1 MSTKTLEKLQ
11 LELKDTLESLC
22 RTEDGGKTIEA
33 VRKGKWKLLQNSPF
47 APLELYD
54 LEADPKETTDLAAKE
69 KKVLAEMSAAL
80 RKHVQRGGQV
90 ESAPARSD
98 DRLRT
103 RLARPRARTRG
114 CQQRPVSCR
123 VLSVIVGPAAP

>member
-1 MSTKTLEKLQ
+1 MSFLSTLRGEREDTKNREVYFVRR
-11 LELKDTLESLC
+11 EGGAAY
-22 RTEDGGKTIEA
+22 GGKTIEA
-33 VRKGKWKLLQNSPF
+33 VRKGKWKLLQDSPF

-90 ESAPARSD
+90 PWQQPEGK
-98 DRLRT
+98 
-103 RLARPRARTRG
+103 RP
-114 CQQRPVSCR
+114 
-123 VLSVIVGPAAP
+123 GP